1 MSRSRFLLML
11 VFAIPMWGS
20 GEVGI
25 PVPNPD
31 MNVYQVVTISDLHFN
46 PFYDPTLY
54 PALVAAD
61 AGQWATIF
69 RRSKITVPS
78 GGGTDTN
85 YPLLALTLASMRQ
98 KMGASPVVLFTGDML
113 GHNIP
118 AMFYT
123 AYYKKS
129 AYPTPDAA
137 AIAAMHQF
145 IDKTVAFVAAQIREA
160 AGYAPV
166 MYVVGN
172 IDTYGVGLGPDSTFL
187 TNNARTIYSQFLAD
201 IVDERTF
208 FDTFTS
214 GGYYSVQPP
223 GSKLLLIGLNSN
235 SFVDGTPTAAD
246 ANTELDWLNS
256 QLEAAQAARQKV
268 WILMHVPPGA
278 NSQATAVNAAK
289 AGTPDE
295 VNETTTSMMWNL
307 GYQATF
313 LQTLADYPGVATL
326 MLAGHTHMDEY
337 RILPTGNVLEQLP
350 SISPCFGNN
359 PAFKVLTVAK
369 DTLTATDYKS
379 FYYNLASMPEQ
390 FTGLYQ
396 LSATY
401 GASGP
406 LNSSLQQLYP
416 RLVGNPT
423 QREAYIYYYDS
434 GNTALNPVT
443 KAPWNP
449 INSTN
454 WPIFACTVSKTDEPD
469 YIDCVNI
476 Y

>member
-1 MSRSRFLLML
+1 ML

-20 GEVGI
+20 AEVGI
-25 PVPNPD
+25 PVLNPE

-61 AGQWATIF
+61 ASQWATIF
-69 RRSKITVPS
+69 RRSKMTAPS

-85 YPLLALTLASMRQ
+85 YPLLGLTLASMKQ
-98 KMGASPVVLFTGDML
+98 KMGASPVVLFTGDLL

-118 AMFYT
+118 ALFYT
-123 AYYKKS
+123 AYYKES
-129 AYPTPDAA
+129 PYPTPDAA
-137 AIAAMHQF
+137 AVAAMQQF

-166 MYVVGN
+166 IYVVGN
-172 IDTYGVGLGPDSTFL
+172 IDTYAGSAGPDSTFL
-187 TNNARTIYSQFLAD
+187 TNNARTIYSQFLTD
-201 IVDERTF
+201 IVDERRF

-223 GSKLLLIGLNSN
+223 GSRLRLIGLNSN
-235 SFVDGTPTAAD
+235 SFVDGTPLAAE

-256 QLEAAQAARQKV
+256 QLAAARVARQKV
-268 WILMHVPPGA
+268 WILMHVPAGA
-278 NSQATAVNAAK
+278 NSQATAVNAAE

-295 VNETTTSMMWNL
+295 VNETTTSMMWDP

-313 LQTLADYPGVATL
+313 LQTLADYPGVVTL

-359 PAFKVLTVAK
+359 PAFKVFTITK
-369 DTLTATDYKS
+369 DTLTVTDYDS
-379 FYYNLASMPEQ
+379 FYYDLASMPEQ
-390 FTGLYQ
+390 FNGLYQ
-396 LSATY
+396 LSAAY
-401 GASGP
+401 GARGP
-406 LNSSLQQLYP
+406 LNSSLLQLYP

-423 QREAYIYYYDS
+423 QRGAYIYYYDS
-434 GNTALNPVT
+434 GSTGENPLT

-449 INSTN
+449 INAGN
-454 WPIFACTVSKTDEPD
+454 WPIFSCTISKMDEPD
-469 YIDCVNI
+469 YIDCVNT